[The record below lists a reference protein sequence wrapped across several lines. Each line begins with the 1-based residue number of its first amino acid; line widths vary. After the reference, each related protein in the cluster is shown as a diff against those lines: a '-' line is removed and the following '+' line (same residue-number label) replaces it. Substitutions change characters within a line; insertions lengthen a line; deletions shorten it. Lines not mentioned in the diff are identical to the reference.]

1 MNMISEFISFGNIT
15 LKLNLPEKTAG
26 KNLYADFFCD
36 ERVPDYVF
44 NFSFCDCLGK
54 PDNECVSYDFDEFI
68 VEKNENGCRYFYK
81 NRGCHGFYAVRKH
94 VYGSDVIDVRLDR
107 SISGRLW
114 TRIIL
119 NTIGIEEIAVRK
131 GGVIFHSSFIEK
143 DGKAVLFTGPCSVGK
158 STQANLWNINRGT
171 PVINGDKTYLY
182 PDNGAVYASGLPFS
196 GSSGICKNK
205 WMPLDFIVKLEKA
218 ENNAVRKLS
227 SADAFFTVLNSCYVP
242 FGLGAQ
248 VSEIGG
254 LIAQKSRICCLS
266 CLPDGSAVET
276 LEKYMQ
282 KEKNQ

>member
-1 MNMISEFISFGNIT
+1 MISEFISFGNIT

-36 ERVPDYVF
+36 ERSPDYIF
-44 NFSFCDCLGK
+44 NFSFCDRLDM
-54 PDNECVSYDFDEFI
+54 PDNEFVSYDSDDFV

-81 NRGCHGFYAVRKH
+81 NRGCNGNGYYAVRKH
-94 VYGSDVIDVRLDR
+94 TYGSDVIDVRLDR

-119 NTIGIEEIAVRK
+119 NTIGIEAIAVRK

-182 PDNGAVYASGLPFS
+182 LDNGTVYASGLPFS

-205 WMPLDFIVKLEKA
+205 MMPLDFIVKLEKA
-218 ENNAVRKLS
+218 EKNVVRRLS
-227 SADAFFTVLNSCYVP
+227 SVDAFFSVLNSCYVP

-248 VSEIGG
+248 VSEISG
-254 LIAQKSRICCLS
+254 LIAQNSRICCLS
-266 CLPDGSAVET
+266 CLPDVSAVIT
-276 LEKYMQ
+276 LEKYMER
-282 KEKNQ
+282 EKNQ